1 MILDTKKTSTVT
13 NILNELCFQ
22 KERLEYFSCGHVIP
36 KDNIICLGLATGPT
50 GVKFDFSYNSRDS
63 TQVVIYP
70 EVSKVV

>member
-1 MILDTKKTSTVT
+1 MNYVFKKLSDF
-13 NILNELCFQ
+13 ELLVKE